1 MKKKSRFLTG
11 LLSAVM
17 ALSLCALPAMAADE
31 GSGTTTTNT
40 ANPVWTETEGSITI
54 HKYEWNETSRGPA
67 TGELGDAASLPS
79 KTTDDKTETP
89 TPLAGATFT
98 VYKVKDADELKNY
111 YDGKVVEGWPASWAE
126 YAEKDSA
133 TGSYKLRSGVSL
145 TPFGSKTT
153 DTNGVAQFGKVQG
166 ENEKTEV
173 LPLGL
178 YLVLETK
185 TPDSVKTACEPFF
198 VSVPM
203 TKVSGDTNGGLTDW
217 LYDVYVFPKNS
228 TAYGQAVLQK
238 VGKQSGTDQEV
249 TAMQGYKF
257 KLYKKNDVGTW
268 TWIEKKPANG
278 VDNAGELLDADNKTG
293 VLTTGADGKISV
305 SGLTKGVYAFVETEV
320 NANDGYILDSG
331 IAYVFKIDG
340 NGDMVAATNDDV
352 KDVKYPEEN
361 VTSFDTN
368 VFSEAQVKVKNYKPD
383 FKKEIKGHKDADYGI
398 GDDVPYT
405 LTVNVPENVA
415 KLKTFT
421 VSDEMNSDQLVVND
435 NSIDVKGVKAGETE
449 EMTLEEGEGKEYTLT
464 PMSATGKSGFT
475 IAFDTKKIAAYAGG
489 TITITYT
496 AKLQAKASVGE
507 VGNVNSAD
515 LKYSKKTDIKTTE
528 DDHPYDI
535 HDEAVVYTFKTGIL
549 KKGGSANGEALKD
562 VEFTLYK
569 KVDAKK
575 DTVSKDGTT
584 VTFMGTTK
592 PILTPAEAKAK
603 KLNATDG
610 GTEPQWFAAMNLKT
624 GDDGKDV
631 ANGLPT
637 GEYKLVETKTHEGYN
652 LLTEP
657 VDANLTL
664 DCTTTWSKKD
674 TFDNTGK
681 LIKNEYSKTEVKNS
695 DKTPYKYAE
704 IVIIN
709 RKGFNLPR
717 TGGFGTLLF
726 SGIGALLVV
735 GGVGVLMSTKK
746 KKGNG

>member
-1 MKKKSRFLTG
+1 MKKAKRFLTG
-11 LLSAVM
+11 LLSAAL
-17 ALSLCALPAMAADE
+17 ALSLCAMPAMADD
-31 GSGTTTTNT
+31 GSGTTPAPT
-40 ANPVWTETEGSITI
+40 ANPVWTQDTGSITI
-54 HKYEWNETSRGPA
+54 HKYEWNGENGGA
-67 TGELGDAASLPS
+67 GTGEAGDSLPS
-79 KTTDDKTETP
+79 KPVEGGEDETP

-98 VYKVKDADELKNY
+98 VYQVKSADELKDY
-111 YDGKVVEGWPASWAE
+111 YNGKNVTWPTSWEE
-126 YAEKDSA
+126 YAEKNTT
-133 TGSYKLRSGVSL
+133 TGGYKLKSGV
-145 TPFGSKTT
+145 TATVTEVGSKTT
-153 DTNGVAQFGKVQG
+153 DTSGVVKF
-166 ENEKTEV
+166 EE

-178 YLVLETK
+178 YLVLETE

-203 TKVSGDTNGGLTDW
+203 TKVSTDANGGLTDW
-217 LYDVYVFPKNS
+217 LYDVHVFPKNS

-238 VGKQSGTDQEV
+238 VGKQSGTDTEV
-249 TAMQGYKF
+249 TTMQSYKF
-257 KLYKKNDVGTW
+257 KLYKKNEDGTW

-278 VDNAGELLDADNKTG
+278 VDNAGEWLDAANNTG

-331 IAYVFKIDG
+331 IAYVFKIGD
-340 NGDMVAATNDDV
+340 NGEMVAATESDIEGAQKPETSV
-352 KDVKYPEEN
+352 K
-361 VTSFDTN
+361 SFDTTA
-368 VFSEAQVKVKNYKPD
+368 FSGAQVKVKNYKPD
-383 FKKEIKGHKDADYGI
+383 FKKEITGKKDADYGI

-435 NSIDVKGVKAGETE
+435 DILVKGKAGDAAET
-449 EMTLEEGEGKEYTLT
+449 TFTAGTEYTLT
-464 PMSATGKSGFT
+464 KTNADGKSGFT
-475 IAFDTKKIAAYAGG
+475 IAFNTKEIAAYAGG

-496 AKLQAKASVGE
+496 AKLQDGASVGA

-515 LKYSKKTDIKTTE
+515 LKYSKKTDISTTE
-528 DDHPYDI
+528 EDPPYDI

-549 KKGGSANGEALKD
+549 KKGDSKD
-562 VEFTLYK
+562 GNPLDGVEFTLYK
-569 KVDAKK
+569 KVDAK
-575 DTVSKDGTT
+575 DTVSEDGTT

-603 KLNATDG
+603 KLNATDSV
-610 GTEPQWFAAMNLKT
+610 TEPKWFAVMTLT
-624 GDDGKDV
+624 TDGNGEAV

-657 VDANLTL
+657 VNANLTL
-664 DCTTTWSKKD
+664 DYTTTWSDTK
-674 TFDNTGK
+674 TFDSNTGE
-681 LIKNEYSKTEVKNS
+681 LIKHDYNSTVVKNG
-695 DKTPYKYAE
+695 DTPYSYAE

-709 RKGFNLPR
+709 RKGFKLPT

-726 SGIGALLVV
+726 SGIGVLLVV
-735 GGVGVLMSTKK
+735 AGVGVLLSLKK
-746 KKGNG
+746 KNRA

>member
-17 ALSLCALPAMAADE
+17 ALSLCAMPAMADDD
-31 GSGTTTTNT
+31 SGTTPAPT

-54 HKYEWNETSRGPA
+54 HKYEWNDASRGPA
-67 TGELGDAASLPS
+67 TGEAEDAGHLPS
-79 KTTDDKTETP
+79 NAKGETP

-98 VYKVKDADELKNY
+98 VYKVKSEEELKDY
-111 YDGKVVEGWPASWAE
+111 YDGKVVTWPTSWKE
-126 YAEKDSA
+126 YAEKDTT
-133 TGSYKLRSGVSL
+133 TGGYKLKNDVSL

-153 DTNGVAQFGKVQG
+153 DASGIVQFGKVPG
-166 ENEKTEV
+166 EGGKTKV

-203 TKVSGDTNGGLTDW
+203 TKVSDDANGGLTDW
-217 LYDVYVFPKNS
+217 LYDVHVFPKNS
-228 TAYGQAVLQK
+228 TAYGQADLQK
-238 VGKQSGTDQEV
+238 VGKQSGTDAEV
-249 TAMQGYKF
+249 TTMQGYKF
-257 KLYKKNDVGTW
+257 KLYKKNDDGTW

-278 VDNAGELLDADNKTG
+278 VDNAGEWLDADKETG
-293 VLTTGADGKISV
+293 VLTTGTDGKINV

-320 NANDGYILDSG
+320 NAADGYILDSG
-331 IAYVFKIDG
+331 IAYVFKIDD
-340 NGDMVAATNDDV
+340 NGTMVAASDADV
-352 KDVKYPEEN
+352 VNEKYPEN
-361 VTSFDTN
+361 ATSFDFTAFN
-368 VFSEAQVKVKNYKPD
+368 ETEVKVKNYKPD
-383 FKKEIKGHKDADYGI
+383 FKKEIADKKDADYGI

-415 KLKTFT
+415 KLRTFT
-421 VSDEMNSDQLVVND
+421 VSDEMNSDQLVVNND
-435 NSIDVKGVKAGETE
+435 IVVKGKAGETAE
-449 EMTLEEGEGKEYTLT
+449 TKFIEGTEYTLT
-464 PMSATGKSGFT
+464 PTSATGKSGFT
-475 IAFDTKKIAAYAGG
+475 IAFNTKNIAAYAGG

-507 VGNVNSAD
+507 VGNVNRAD
-515 LKYSKKTDIKTTE
+515 LKYSKKTDITTE
-528 DDHPYDI
+528 ADPPYDI

-549 KKGGSANGEALKD
+549 KKGDNKD
-562 VEFTLYK
+562 GNPLQYVEFTLYK
-569 KVDAKK
+569 KFDETK
-575 DTVSKDGTT
+575 DTKNADGT
-584 VTFMGTTK
+584 VKFMGDDKT
-592 PILTPAEAKAK
+592 ILTPAEAKAK
-603 KLNATDG
+603 KLNATDRD
-610 GTEPQWFAAMNLKT
+610 TEPKWFAVMNLTTDKY
-624 GDDGKDV
+624 GKAV
-631 ANGLPT
+631 ANGLPN

-657 VDANLTL
+657 VDAKLTL
-664 DCTTTWSKKD
+664 GCTTKWSGTK
-674 TFDNTGK
+674 TFDADGK

-695 DKTPYKYAE
+695 DGTPYNYAE
-704 IVIIN
+704 ITIIN